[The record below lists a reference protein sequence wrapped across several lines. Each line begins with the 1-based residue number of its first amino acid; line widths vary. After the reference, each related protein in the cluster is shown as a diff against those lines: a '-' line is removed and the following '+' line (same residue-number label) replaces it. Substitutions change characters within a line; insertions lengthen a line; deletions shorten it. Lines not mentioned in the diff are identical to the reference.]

1 MIKRF
6 RQQYILTSW
15 NEDCELQLIRIVFV
29 VLAVSDKSCCLK
41 QSMFCRGKQRLHSPR
56 TWRSHTR
63 DMGEGSPTARDIPKS
78 TARSRL
84 TGIVVTCQ

>member
-15 NEDCELQLIRIVFV
+15 NEDCELQLIRIIFV

-41 QSMFCRGKQRLHSPR
+41 QSICFAVENKGYIHQGHGVHTLVIWGRAALLHEIFPNRRLDRG
-56 TWRSHTR
+56 
-63 DMGEGSPTARDIPKS
+63 
-78 TARSRL
+78 
-84 TGIVVTCQ
+84 